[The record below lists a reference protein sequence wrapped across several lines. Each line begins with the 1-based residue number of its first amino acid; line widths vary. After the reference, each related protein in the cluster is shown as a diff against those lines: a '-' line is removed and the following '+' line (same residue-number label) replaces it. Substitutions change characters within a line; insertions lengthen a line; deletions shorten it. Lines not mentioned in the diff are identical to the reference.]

1 MTITTDTTLLNDPRR
16 QAALLYWQGF
26 SVPQIAE
33 MLQTKRP
40 TVQSWKQRD
49 QWEETAPLNRVESTL
64 EARLIQL
71 YAKPNLTPH
80 DFKVADFLARQ
91 MERFARINRY
101 GQTGNEV
108 DLNPNV
114 ANRNKGD
121 RKKPTKNFFSDEA
134 IEKLEEIFFA
144 ESFEY
149 QLRWHRAGLEHRIRD
164 ILKSRQIG
172 ATFYFSREA
181 LLHALKTGHNQIFL
195 SASKTQAYVFREY
208 IIQFARRV
216 DVDLTGDPIVIGNN
230 GAKLIFLGTNS
241 NTAQSH
247 NGDLYVDEIFW
258 IPNFQKLRKVSSGMA
273 SQSHLRSTYF
283 STPSTLAHGAY
294 PFWSGEL
301 FNRGRASASERV
313 DIDISHDALAAGVA
327 CPDGQ
332 WRQIVTIEDALAG
345 GCTLF
350 NLEQLQ
356 RENSVDDFRN
366 LFMCE
371 FVDDK
376 ASVFPFEDLQRCMVD
391 SLEEWEDFAPFADN
405 PFGAR
410 PVWVGY
416 DPSHSGDSAGCVVL
430 APPVVAGGKF
440 RILERHQWKGMDFA
454 TQAESIRQLT
464 EKYNVEY
471 IGIDATGLGIGVFQ
485 LVRSFYPA
493 ARDIRYTPEMKTA
506 MVLKAK
512 DVIRRGCLEYD
523 VSATDITTSFMA
535 IRKTMTSS
543 GRSATYE
550 ASRTEEAS
558 HADVAWATMHAL
570 LNEPLTAG
578 SSQATSSI
586 LEFN

>member
-350 NLEQLQ
+350 NLEQLK

-405 PFGAR
+405 PFGSR

-471 IGIDATGLGIGVFQ
+471 IGIDATGLGVGVFQ

-578 SSQATSSI
+578 SGQATSSI

>member
-26 SVPQIAE
+26 SVPQIAD

-49 QWEETAPLNRVESTL
+49 HWEETAPLNRIESTL

-71 YAKPNLTPH
+71 YAKPSLTPH

-101 GQTGNEV
+101 GQTGNEA
-108 DLNPNV
+108 DLNPRV
-114 ANRNKGD
+114 ANRNKGE

-216 DVDLTGDPIVIGNN
+216 DVELTGDPIVIGNN

-350 NLEQLQ
+350 NLEQLRQ
-356 RENSVDDFRN
+356 ENSVDDFRN

-391 SLEEWEDFAPFADN
+391 SLEEWEDFAPFADK
-405 PFGAR
+405 PFGSR

-464 EKYNVEY
+464 EKYKVEY

-578 SSQATSSI
+578 SGQATSSI

>member
-64 EARLIQL
+64 EDRLIQL

-350 NLEQLQ
+350 NLEQLK

-376 ASVFPFEDLQRCMVD
+376 ASVFPFEDLQCCMVD

-405 PFGAR
+405 PFGSR

-578 SSQATSSI
+578 SGQVTSSI

>member
-1 MTITTDTTLLNDPRR
+1 MTITTDTSLLHDPRR
-16 QAALLYWQGF
+16 KAALLYWQGF
-26 SVPQIAE
+26 SVPQISA

-49 QWEETAPLNRVESTL
+49 GWDDTAPLNRVENTL

-71 YAKPNLTPH
+71 YAKPEMTAH

-101 GQTGNEV
+101 GQTGNEA

-114 ANRNKGD
+114 ANRNKGE
-121 RKKPTKNFFSDEA
+121 RKKLKKNFFSDEA
-134 IEKLEEIFFA
+134 VEKLEEIFFA
-144 ESFEY
+144 ESFDY
-149 QLRWHRAGLEHRIRD
+149 QLHWYRAGLAHRIRD

-181 LLHALKTGHNQIFL
+181 LLRALKTGHNQIFL

-216 DVDLTGDPIVIGNN
+216 DVDLSGDPIVIGNN

-258 IPNFQKLRKVSSGMA
+258 IPNFQRLRKVASGMA
-273 SQSHLRSTYF
+273 SQKHLRSTYF
-283 STPSTLAHGAY
+283 STPSTLGHGAF
-294 PFWSGEL
+294 PFWSGDL
-301 FNRGRASASERV
+301 FNKGRSSAKERV
-313 DIDISHDALAAGVA
+313 EIDISHTALAGGVA
-327 CPDGQ
+327 CADGQ

-350 NLEQLQ
+350 DLDTLRQ
-356 RENSVDDFRN
+356 ENSAEDFRN

-376 ASVFPFEDLQRCMVD
+376 ASVFPFEELQRCMVD
-391 SLEEWEDFAPFADN
+391 SLEEWDDFAPFAAH
-405 PFGAR
+405 PFGSR

-454 TQAESIRQLT
+454 TQADSIRKLT

-471 IGIDATGLGIGVFQ
+471 IGIDATGLGVGVFQ

-550 ASRTEEAS
+550 ASRSEEAS
-558 HADVAWATMHAL
+558 HADVAGATMHAL

-578 SSQATSSI
+578 SGHASSSI